1 MTDLELIKSQLGDI
15 ANRLDELH
23 QAFPD
28 GVQAHRAAHEAMIKA
43 AVAQE
48 TFWNEL
54 KLEIAKK
61 GIIGIIIILVGLVL
75 AGISVKLGVWIKQ

>member
-1 MTDLELIKSQLGDI
+1 MTDLELIKSQLREI

-28 GVQAHRAAHEAMIKA
+28 GVQAHRSAHEAMIKA
-43 AVAQE
+43 AAAQE

-61 GIIGIIIILVGLVL
+61 GIIGIIVILVGLVL
-75 AGISVKLGVWIKQ
+75 TGISVKLGLWIKQ